1 MTTHDEDCIIR
12 YPDCPCLTCVND
24 SKSLENACCIKHA
37 RHCYNT
43 ANCEDYVFETQDES
57 FKIPKIKKLAKE
69 KEIQEESEVKQISFE
84 SLMKGDAT
92 AWNASKQQ

>member
-1 MTTHDEDCIIR
+1 MTTHSVDCIDRFPNCI
-12 YPDCPCLTCVND
+12 CLTCAND
-24 SKSLENACCIKHA
+24 SKSNACCINHA

-43 ANCEDYVFETQDES
+43 ANCEDYV
-57 FKIPKIKKLAKE
+57 KE

>member
-1 MTTHDEDCIIR
+1 MTTHDEDCIDRHPNCI
-12 YPDCPCLTCVND
+12 CITCAND

-43 ANCEDYVFETQDES
+43 ANCEDYV
-57 FKIPKIKKLAKE
+57 KE

>member
-1 MTTHDEDCIIR
+1 MEIMQH
-12 YPDCPCLTCVND
+12 PN
-24 SKSLENACCIKHA
+24 
-37 RHCYNT
+37 YNG
-43 ANCEDYVFETQDES
+43 YYKMPQ
-57 FKIPKIKKLAKE
+57 LAKE

>member
-1 MTTHDEDCIIR
+1 MIDLTTHDEDCIIR

-24 SKSLENACCIKHA
+24 SKSLENACCINHA

-57 FKIPKIKKLAKE
+57 FKKE
-69 KEIQEESEVKQISFE
+69 KEIQEEDSFE
-84 SLMKGDAT
+84 FITKE
-92 AWNASKQQ
+92 